1 MKGRESAGAAE
12 SWAESDTA
20 VLCRESGDW
29 REVEESEIV
38 LFFNESGIVNWCF
51 FEVIIAFFDRRNNGI
66 GLCKSLLCQ
75 SDG

>member
-1 MKGRESAGAAE
+1 MLVRALGELLMKGRESAGAAE

-38 LFFNESGIVNWCF
+38 LFFNESGIVL
-51 FEVIIAFFDRRNNGI
+51 G
-66 GLCKSLLCQ
+66 G
-75 SDG
+75 